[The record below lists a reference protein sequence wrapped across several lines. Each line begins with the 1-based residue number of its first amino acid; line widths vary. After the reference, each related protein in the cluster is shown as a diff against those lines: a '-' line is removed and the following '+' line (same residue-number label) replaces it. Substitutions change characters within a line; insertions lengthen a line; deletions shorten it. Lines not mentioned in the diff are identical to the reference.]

1 MDKEGSDIGYFI
13 LILILIQIVLHP
25 DRGGTTPSGVSR
37 VSHYAS
43 RGIPRGSRGGERV
56 LWAGQRRVRGY
67 GLGGIRFRHYPWS
80 VNLSPASQKGSKFA
94 GGI

>member
-1 MDKEGSDIGYFI
+1 MIEVDYSFLFLFLFRSFFTLTEGGPPPRVCRECLTTQVAEF
-13 LILILIQIVLHP
+13 
-25 DRGGTTPSGVSR
+25 RGE
-37 VSHYAS
+37 AEA
-43 RGIPRGSRGGERV
+43 GIEYCGQGDGGFV
-56 LWAGQRRVRGY
+56 G